1 MTTNELLIAYEE
13 AKTAVTSE
21 KMQIVL
27 DELLSFIRKNYDASA
42 NGGVTEIPTRFRQ
55 KKVIQKQYRPL
66 FTIVCKG
73 RSMITSR
80 GKAIIEHIYNKPVCQ
95 ETMFNIL
102 MNVL

>member
-13 AKTAVTSE
+13 AKTAETSE

-27 DELLSFIRKNYDASA
+27 YKLLSFIRKNYDASA
-42 NGGVTEIPTRFRQ
+42 KGVVIEIPTRFRG

-73 RSMITSR
+73 SSINTSR
-80 GKAIIEHIYNKPVCQ
+80 GKAIIEHIYEKPVSD